1 VTTAG
6 DRVVEAL
13 EANGVST
20 VFGLIGSATL
30 EIFDALS
37 RSSMKFV
44 GVRDERSGVAMADGY
59 ARASGS
65 VGVFL
70 AGQNGPGVTNTVTM
84 LALAKLAYSPV
95 VVLGGAVSRAH
106 EGKDAFQELDQHSL
120 MAPISKAYVKAPTGA
135 RAGEIVREAIRIA
148 TSGRPGPV
156 YVDLP
161 RDVLAEEA
169 SNGDGWLAAPTI
181 EPPAPTAEATRRAA
195 EIIASS
201 EKRVII
207 AGAGVKWSAA
217 GARVGELASR
227 IGAMLLT
234 SAGNRDAVD
243 NDHEL
248 FFGQF
253 GPRGSA
259 SARALIAEADV
270 IIGIGTRFGF
280 NSSFYSR
287 EYVPE
292 RASLIQIDV
301 DAGSL
306 GRYFPIALGIQSDA
320 AVAADALVAACE
332 AEGVAPSS
340 SWVDAV
346 REARAGWREERAAE
360 AASRAEPIIPQT
372 FLRWLSGELP
382 RDTIVTVDAGTCG
395 LMAAEAID
403 FHQPRTLF
411 TPLDFGCLGFAH
423 PAAIGAQFAKPG
435 TPVMSICGDGGF
447 GFALADL
454 ATAVEHELPVLS
466 LVLDNHAWG
475 AEKAYQRDFFDGR
488 YVGADLAPLRY
499 DRIAEAFGAN
509 GHYARTWDDV
519 PAVAGLF
526 AAKGPSVLQV
536 EVDAGAIRSFRVDA
550 FKNRAP
556 AATAR

>member
-1 VTTAG
+1 MTTAG

-37 RSSMKFV
+37 RSSIRFI

-84 LALAKLAYSPV
+84 MALAKLSYSPV

-106 EGKDAFQELDQHSL
+106 EGKDAFQELDQHAL
-120 MAPISKAYVKAPTGA
+120 MAPVSKAYVKASTGA
-135 RAGEIVREAIRIA
+135 RAGEIVREAIRVA

-161 RDVLAEEA
+161 RDVLAEA
-169 SNGDGWLAAPTI
+169 AAPADGWLAAPRI
-181 EPPAPTAEATRRAA
+181 EPPAPTAEAARRAA
-195 EIIASS
+195 ELIAAAP
-201 EKRVII
+201 KRVII
-207 AGAGVKWSAA
+207 AGAGVKWSGA
-217 GARVGELASR
+217 GSRVGELASR

-253 GPRGSA
+253 GPRGNA

-292 RASLIQIDV
+292 RAQLIQIDV
-301 DAGSL
+301 DAGAL
-306 GRYFPIALGIQSDA
+306 GRYFPIALGIQADA
-320 AVAADALVAACE
+320 AVAAEALLAACE
-332 AEGVAPSS
+332 AQGVDTAAD
-340 SWVDAV
+340 WVGAV
-346 REARAGWREERAAE
+346 TEARAGWCAERSAE
-360 AASRAEPIIPQT
+360 ADDRAEPIVPHS
-372 FLRWLSGELP
+372 FLRWLSGQLP
-382 RDTIVTVDAGTCG
+382 RGTIVTVDAGTCG
-395 LMAAEAID
+395 LMAAEAVD
-403 FHQPRTLF
+403 FHHPRTLF

-423 PAAIGAQFAKPG
+423 PAAIGAQLAKPG

-454 ATAVEHELPVLS
+454 ATAVEHELPVVS

-475 AEKAYQRDFFDGR
+475 AEKAYQRDFFEGR
-488 YVGADLAPLRY
+488 FVGADLAPLRY

-509 GHYARTWDDV
+509 GHYARSWDEV
-519 PAVAGLF
+519 PALASLF
-526 AAKGPSVLQV
+526 AAGGPSVLQV
-536 EVDAGAIRSFRVDA
+536 EVDAAAIRSFRVDA
-550 FKNRAP
+550 FKNRA
-556 AATAR
+556 AAVASR